1 VVTVRSAAGVGA
13 ALSSIGAQG
22 GRLAYEE
29 GRVVR
34 DIRAGVNRSLN
45 AETANLRRTVD
56 AAVRQL
62 EAIARLGADP
72 VRWDGLPPAVR
83 EAALL
88 RRSHPD
94 ATLSGLAEAAAI
106 SRPAMAGRLHRLL
119 EAAQF

>member
-1 VVTVRSAAGVGA
+1 
-13 ALSSIGAQG
+13 
-22 GRLAYEE
+22 
-29 GRVVR
+29 VVR

-62 EAIARLGADP
+62 EAIARLCADP

-88 RRSHPD
+88 RRTHPD